1 MNKFLA
7 MLKDSY
13 REAVDG
19 WILFIMLIFSGLVI
33 LLVASAS
40 FTPVE
45 PEVALPRMVM
55 GDDMRRVYA
64 DGGNSKRVG
73 IFMYSV
79 NMSDVVVG
87 SKGAKPWET
96 ETRFTLYFVSTGFG
110 PAGVEVDDA
119 KQPKDAK
126 QIEGGG
132 LFSNSFQAA
141 AMYWARKPGS
151 LEKPKYTE
159 ELGKEFATH
168 QLQNVAGLNVTS
180 MEQISAG
187 KYRVTTSGTKS
198 RNNWVHKPS
207 LFFGL
212 VPMSFLSGPLGS
224 LVYLIESTLVNGIG
238 AWVILLTGVI
248 VTAGFVPNLLRK
260 GNIDLWLTKP
270 ISRVLI
276 LIYKYLGGL
285 MFVFLL
291 TSWTIC
297 GIWLAIGL
305 RTGILNTGLLTCVFG
320 VTFYVAILYACS
332 TLFGVLSRNA
342 LVSIATTLV
351 FWCAL
356 WVIGFGHNWI
366 KRIDSLDIERG
377 SQRVRAP
384 ANPDGKSKAKGE
396 EKKDEENNARE
407 PDVVESIIPS
417 WVVNTAE
424 ILNRTTPRTNDLDTL
439 TTLLIARGLVSEADT
454 KQAERAADEVAWGEV
469 VGVSCAW
476 IGIFLGLALLR
487 FTTRSY

>member
-1 MNKFLA
+1 VNKFLA

-19 WILFIMLIFSGLVI
+19 WILFIMLIFSGVVI

-45 PEVALPRMVM
+45 PEDALPRMVL
-55 GDDMRRVYA
+55 GEDMRRVYA

-73 IFMYSV
+73 IFLYQV

-96 ETRFTLYFVSTGFG
+96 EARFTISFSSAGFG

-119 KQPKDAK
+119 KKPQDAK

-141 AMYWARKPGS
+141 AIYWAKKPGT

-168 QLQNVAGLNVTS
+168 QLQNVAGLNVS
-180 MEQISAG
+180 AIEQISPG
-187 KYRVTTSGTKS
+187 KYRVTTSGAKS
-198 RNNWVHKPS
+198 RNDWVHKPS

-212 VPMSFLSGPLGS
+212 VPMSFLSGTLGS

-238 AWVILLTGVI
+238 AWIIMLTGVV

-305 RTGILNTGLLTCVFG
+305 RTGIWNTGLLTCVFG
-320 VTFYVAILYACS
+320 VTFYFAILYACS
-332 TLFGVLSRNA
+332 TLFGVLTRNA
-342 LVSIATTLV
+342 IVSIATTLV

-356 WVIGFGHNWI
+356 WVIGFGHNLI
-366 KRIDSLDIERG
+366 QRLDNADIQRT
-377 SQRVRAP
+377 SQRTRAP
-384 ANPDGKSKAKGE
+384 ANPEAKNKKQADDKDSGSNAGE
-396 EKKDEENNARE
+396 VE
-407 PDVVESIIPS
+407 VVDTAIPS
-417 WVVNTAE
+417 WLVTTSDV
-424 ILNRTTPRTNDLDTL
+424 LNRTTPRTNDLDTL
-439 TTLLIARGLVSEADT
+439 TTLLIAKGLVSDAEM
-454 KQAERAADEVAWGEV
+454 KQAERAAGEVVWGEV
-469 VGVSCAW
+469 IGVSCAW